1 MTGWIFI
8 DRINWWCFHG
18 LYETKSVPPMDH
30 RGLWYRIHPFF
41 LCRNDIAI
49 SESYQMVAVCTRFL
63 PSFLCL
69 PRWINGSMARLIDS
83 SRGMCSLAFQKPS
96 NRNVA
101 VSFYFCL
108 LLFVCVCVCVCVGGF
123 VLCCHFF
130 VSLTLDLLFLFH
142 CNGRVMA
149 LGGRNHQQQ
158 WRHAVDFSFSNLF
171 HRFIV
176 LSLSLSLSLSN
187 THTLG
192 STTRA
197 FAKLGKTDMVN
208 KEP

>member
-1 MTGWIFI
+1 MFSWPLWNEISSTNGSSRTLISNSSLFFVSKWYRDQRILSDGRCLHPVFTEFPLSTSMDQWIDGAI
-8 DRINWWCFHG
+8 DRFI
-18 LYETKSVPPMDH
+18 E
-30 RGLWYRIHPFF
+30 
-41 LCRNDIAI
+41 
-49 SESYQMVAVCTRFL
+49 
-63 PSFLCL
+63 
-69 PRWINGSMARLIDS
+69 
-83 SRGMCSLAFQKPS
+83 
-96 NRNVA
+96 RNVQSGIPEA
-101 VSFYFCL
+101 VESECCRLFL
-108 LLFVCVCVCVCVGGF
+108 LLSSSFRVCVCVCVCVCVGGF

-149 LGGRNHQQQ
+149 PGGRNHQQQ